1 MRVDATGT
9 KTLTLASCWGEPNHI
24 TWVLV
29 WFSRSLLA
37 FSQASMSTRH
47 AVWRARRLPQRP
59 WPKWLRIVGIL
70 VQVEAT
76 VGVPLF
82 RPKFWRL
89 SMSMML
95 SSPHIE
101 NTNVISPGNGIVFD
115 VLQPTQSSYL
125 NVTIYFVNF
134 VVFTVPMTLN
144 LASRSSEVVDFG
156 TNRKRI

>member
-1 MRVDATGT
+1 
-9 KTLTLASCWGEPNHI
+9 
-24 TWVLV
+24 
-29 WFSRSLLA
+29 
-37 FSQASMSTRH
+37 
-47 AVWRARRLPQRP
+47 
-59 WPKWLRIVGIL
+59 
-70 VQVEAT
+70 
-76 VGVPLF
+76 
-82 RPKFWRL
+82 
-89 SMSMML
+89 MSMML